1 MKIFFFAPLI
11 TSIHIFFSTF
21 VSANEQSSEFS
32 GTNSIYLESASQ
44 SSPKYYISSVSASG
58 DAVFSGTVENR
69 WDGNSSVSF
78 TVDTNSSGDTVWPI
92 FASGVFKTDMQIPA
106 IGFTDIS
113 GAIASNGM
121 SATYHGGFGSAA
133 QPSGAFTGGAPEII
147 IEAPDTGADGAEANA
162 TVNGSGKITG
172 FDVYSGGSDYGSDT
186 SAGPKVTIVGGPHFL
201 KITDED
207 SNYSG
212 RVFLIT
218 NNEKNSVILEMSRLA
233 DSEPTTVST
242 YFPVGTQCEIIP
254 APTLGSTF
262 GMSLTDLPT
271 NWTTGLPEVTDWI
284 YLWNVDTWSYQPY
297 FFLDA
302 SYEGS
307 GFGQGWYS
315 QTNPGQGLKNNM
327 VLYPDEAFIIAK
339 RSANTVTFEL
349 DGMVNTSD
357 QKLYLPESGNQAL
370 AKNPYG
376 TDLLLGE
383 LIPST
388 SIGTG
393 TGQFNPGSSDSD
405 ADSDQVHILTTGA
418 SGMVWTKYWYLSSVD
433 TAVTEMRSLDA
444 RQTSTSM
451 SATDFYIGKGQVTGL
466 QSCTDTAGSSTL
478 ANGTS
483 NDGNYT
489 KISLNTTNGYSPSGR
504 TVPEIG
510 FTITLSDI
518 QGRLL
523 YDGGAYEANASTG
536 ESVANSGDDQGGSVV
551 YSDLIG
557 THEVVGSG
565 TGFVVIEKQRDVNFK
580 SDEGTPIWT
589 VGSEGSGYTHASNFY
604 CVGGNNGTTDSNATG
619 TVNVSGS
626 SVTIT
631 VTSGGSGYTSAP
643 SAVITTGGWREGVDN
658 TTKYGNET
666 IKSSD
671 GVLIRRRHPSGVKAF
686 IDSSNPF

>member
-1 MKIFFFAPLI
+1 MKIFLFAPLI
-11 TSIHIFFSTF
+11 FSIHIFFSTF

-32 GTNSIYLESASQ
+32 GTNSIYLEGASQ

-78 TVDTNSSGDTVWPI
+78 TVDTDSSGDPVWPI
-92 FASGVFKTDMQIPA
+92 LASGVFKTDMQIPA
-106 IGFTDIS
+106 ITFTSIS
-113 GAIASNGM
+113 SAIGGM
-121 SATYHGGFGSAA
+121 SATYHGGFGSYA

-147 IEAPDTGADGAEANA
+147 IDAPDTGADEAEANA
-162 TVNGSGKITG
+162 TVNGSGEITG
-172 FDVYSGGSDYGSDT
+172 FNVYSGGSDYGSDA

-218 NNEKNSVILEMSRLA
+218 NNERNSVILDMSMSRLA

-271 NWTTGLPEVTDWI
+271 NWTTGGDPATTDWI
-284 YLWNVDTWSYQPY
+284 YLMDDAGDYRPY
-297 FFLDA
+297 FFADTT
-302 SYEGS
+302 YEVS
-307 GFGQGWYS
+307 GWGQGWYY
-315 QTNPGQGLKNNM
+315 QTDADKMENNT
-327 VLYPDEAFIIAK
+327 VLYPDEAFVLAK
-339 RSANTVTFEL
+339 RSANAVTFEL

-357 QKLYLPESGNQAL
+357 QKLYLPKSGRRAL
-370 AKNPYG
+370 TKNPYG

-393 TGQFNPGSSDSD
+393 TGQFRPGSSDTD
-405 ADSDQVHILTTGA
+405 ADSDQVHILTTGP

-433 TAVTEMRSLDA
+433 TSITEMRALDA
-444 RQTSTSM
+444 RQTNTTM
-451 SATDFYIGKGQVTGL
+451 SATDFFIGKGQVTGL

-489 KISLNTTNGYSPSGR
+489 KISLNTTGGYSPSGR
-504 TVPEIG
+504 TEPEIG

-523 YDGGAYEANASTG
+523 YDGGAYEANATTG

-557 THEVVGSG
+557 SHEVVGSG

-589 VGSEGSGYTHASNFY
+589 VGSKGSGYTHESYFY
-604 CVGGNNGTTDSNATG
+604 CVGGNNGTTDLNATG
-619 TVNVSGS
+619 TVTFSGTT
-626 SVTIT
+626 VTIS
-631 VTSGGSGYTSAP
+631 VNSPGGSGYTSAP
-643 SAVITTGGWREGVDN
+643 SAVITTGGWREGADN

-671 GVLIRRRHPSGVKAF
+671 GVLINRRHPSGVKAF

>member
-1 MKIFFFAPLI
+1 MKISLFASLI
-11 TSIHIFFSTF
+11 TTIHIFFSTF

-106 IGFTDIS
+106 IGLTFDGSIS
-113 GAIASNGM
+113 AM

-133 QPSGAFTGGAPEII
+133 QPSGAFTGGAPEVI
-147 IEAPDTGADGAEANA
+147 IEGPSDGADGAEANA
-162 TVNGSGKITG
+162 TVNGSGEITG
-172 FDVYSGGSDYGSDT
+172 FNVYAGGSGYGNDAS
-186 SAGPKVTIVGGPHFL
+186 SPPEVTIVGGPHFL

-233 DSEPTTVST
+233 DSEPTTVSS

-284 YLWNVDTWSYQPY
+284 YLWNVDSWGYQPY
-297 FFLDA
+297 FFLDS

-327 VLYPDEAFIIAK
+327 VLYPDEAFIMAK
-339 RSANTVTFEL
+339 RSANAVTFEL

-370 AKNPYG
+370 TKNPYG

-393 TGQFNPGSSDSD
+393 TGQFRPGSGSAD
-405 ADSDQVHILTTGA
+405 ADSDQVHILTTGP
-418 SGMVWTKYWYLSSVD
+418 SGMVWTKYFYISSVD
-433 TAVTEMRSLDA
+433 TAVTEMRTLATKHNS
-444 RQTSTSM
+444 STM
-451 SATDFYIGKGQVTGL
+451 STTDFYIGKGQVTGL
-466 QSCTDTAGSSTL
+466 QSCTDAAGSSTM

-489 KISLNTTNGYSPSGR
+489 KISLNTTGGYSPNSR
-504 TVPEIG
+504 DQPEIG

-523 YDGGAYEANASTG
+523 YDGGAYEANATTG
-536 ESVANSGDDQGGSVV
+536 ESVANTGDDQGGSVV

-557 THEVVGSG
+557 SHEVVGSG
-565 TGFVVIEKQRDVNFK
+565 SGFVVIEKQRDVNFK

-589 VGSEGSGYTHASNFY
+589 VGSAGSGYNHASDFY
-604 CVGGNNGTTDSNATG
+604 CVGGNNGTTDTNATG
-619 TVNVSGS
+619 TVNVSGTT
-626 SVTIT
+626 VTIT
-631 VTSGGSGYTSAP
+631 LPTVGSGYTSAP
-643 SAVITTGGWREGVDN
+643 SAVVTTGGWRLDGDDS
-658 TTKYGNET
+658 TKYGNER

-671 GVLIRRRHPSGVKAF
+671 GVLIRRRGTTGVKAF